1 MSETQLILIVDDIP
15 ENIHFLYGV
24 LKEHY
29 KLKVASDGEKAL
41 KIAQGKS
48 KPDLILLDIMMPGM
62 DGYEVCS
69 RLKVDKNTRDIP
81 IIFVTAK
88 NTSADEA
95 EGLSLGAVDYI
106 TKPVKADITLAR
118 IRTQLEL
125 SRIQKQLVN
134 YNQQLIE
141 TAKLKADVEHITNH
155 DMKSPINGIIG
166 FTELLLTS
174 QSLSSDDRELTN
186 FIKSLAYQSIDM
198 VNLSLGLLRMEKK
211 TYQLNLES
219 VDLIALI
226 QSTLSD
232 NASSLKYK
240 KIAIEL
246 KIKGSPVVENDT
258 VLIGCRPVCD
268 VINV

>member
-118 IRTQLEL
+118 IRTQH
-125 SRIQKQLVN
+125 
-134 YNQQLIE
+134 Y
-141 TAKLKADVEHITNH
+141 
-155 DMKSPINGIIG
+155 
-166 FTELLLTS
+166 
-174 QSLSSDDRELTN
+174 
-186 FIKSLAYQSIDM
+186 
-198 VNLSLGLLRMEKK
+198 
-211 TYQLNLES
+211 
-219 VDLIALI
+219 
-226 QSTLSD
+226 
-232 NASSLKYK
+232 
-240 KIAIEL
+240 
-246 KIKGSPVVENDT
+246 
-258 VLIGCRPVCD
+258 
-268 VINV
+268 